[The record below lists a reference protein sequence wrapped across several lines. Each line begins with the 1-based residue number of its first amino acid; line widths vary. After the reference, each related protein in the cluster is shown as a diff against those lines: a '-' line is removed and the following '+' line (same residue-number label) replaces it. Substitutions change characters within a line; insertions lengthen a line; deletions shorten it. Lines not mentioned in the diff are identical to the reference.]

1 VSALYPVMLAI
12 SRLNVLVVGGGEVA
26 LRKVQGLLEADA
38 LPHVISPQVV
48 PGLKE
53 LIERHGLDWKR
64 RRYAAGD
71 AEGFHLVFTA
81 TDDPEVNASVARD
94 ADDHG
99 ALANVADDPDAA
111 GFHVPATIRA
121 GDVTVAFSTGGA
133 SPLLARRLRERLE
146 SVVTPGLG
154 RAANRL
160 AAARTEVR
168 ARWPEDESRRR
179 AAWHD
184 LITPDFLDAAIA
196 GRDHEVELRIARCLS
211 QS

>member
-1 VSALYPVMLAI
+1 VSARYPVMLDV
-12 SRLNVLVVGGGEVA
+12 SRWSVLVVGGGEVA
-26 LRKVQGLLEADA
+26 LRKVRGLLEAGARPDIIAPDVHPELRA
-38 LPHVISPQVV
+38 LI
-48 PGLKE
+48 GE
-53 LIERHGLDWKR
+53 HGLEWRQRGFED
-64 RRYAAGD
+64 GD
-71 AEGFHLVFTA
+71 AAAHRLVFAA
-81 TDDPEVNASVARD
+81 TDSAEVNERVRREAEEGGR
-94 ADDHG
+94 
-99 ALANVADDPDAA
+99 LANVADDS
-111 GFHVPATIRA
+111 GGSTVHVPATIRA